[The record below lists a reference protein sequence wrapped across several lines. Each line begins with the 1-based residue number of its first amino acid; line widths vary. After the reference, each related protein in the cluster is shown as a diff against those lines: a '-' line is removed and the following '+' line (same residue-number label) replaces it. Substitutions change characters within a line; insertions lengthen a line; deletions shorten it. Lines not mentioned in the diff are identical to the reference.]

1 MKASFKKPKSHPVD
15 YFVPNFGQDENV
27 KLSLANIKQS
37 EDDLKHKWQFVP
49 KKDRPAP
56 HPVDYF
62 VPNFGQDKDVKDSLA
77 HTSQSETNLNHKWNP
92 VPKKDQ
98 PKGHPVDYYVP
109 NFGVDHDIKVAQANI
124 AVQEKKHGTW
134 KPVQDDNGVWIVP
147 GAADNASYTY
157 RSLVQTDADLK
168 TESDPICSSAGCAGP
183 KATKGAATHPM
194 NYFVPNF
201 GRDHLINQTDASLD
215 WAEKNLKHT
224 WVPVLKDDLPKGPP
238 KNYFVPNF
246 GVDEDVKNTLSHVE
260 QQEKLLKHK
269 WTPKQDDN
277 GVWMVPEPINNRAY
291 TYGSPSLV
299 QTDAEIKTESDPM
312 CSSAGCTYKSKAK
325 HPTNYFVPNFG
336 VDEDIGDNHASL
348 AWAEKNLN
356 HTWIPLLKKDAPDAH
371 P

>member
-37 EDDLKHKWQFVP
+37 ENDLKHKWQFVP
-49 KKDRPAP
+49 KKDRAAP

-77 HTSQSETNLNHKWNP
+77 HTSQSETNLKHKWNP

-157 RSLVQTDADLK
+157 RSLVQTEADLK

-224 WVPVLKDDLPKGPP
+224 
-238 KNYFVPNF
+238 
-246 GVDEDVKNTLSHVE
+246 
-260 QQEKLLKHK
+260 
-269 WTPKQDDN
+269 
-277 GVWMVPEPINNRAY
+277 
-291 TYGSPSLV
+291 
-299 QTDAEIKTESDPM
+299 
-312 CSSAGCTYKSKAK
+312 
-325 HPTNYFVPNFG
+325 
-336 VDEDIGDNHASL
+336 
-348 AWAEKNLN
+348 
-356 HTWIPLLKKDAPDAH
+356 
-371 P
+371 